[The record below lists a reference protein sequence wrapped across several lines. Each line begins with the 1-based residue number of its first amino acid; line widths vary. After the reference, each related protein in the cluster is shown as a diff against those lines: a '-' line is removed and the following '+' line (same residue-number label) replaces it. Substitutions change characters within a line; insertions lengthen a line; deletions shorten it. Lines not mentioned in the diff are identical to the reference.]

1 MIIHEVHVRNYR
13 CILDETLVCEPLTAL
28 VGPNGCGKS
37 TFLTAL
43 QLFFAES
50 PRIAEDDF
58 YARECDSDIEIT
70 VTFNDVSKALED
82 QYSIFVHNGQMRL
95 SRFFSH
101 SDPRRHGAIYGW
113 KQSVDAFRVIREA
126 TNATEAKKQYEELR
140 QRSPFDCLPRWTSQ
154 PAVIQELNE
163 WEQAHPK
170 HLSLGLDSG
179 SFFNLG
185 KGDRGDIRRLIQF
198 VFVPA
203 VSDASDDALDSKG
216 SAATELFDI
225 LVRSKLAER
234 SDYITLRDHV
244 REKYDGILKQAEE
257 SELVPVKSRL
267 TESLGMFVPGS
278 GVTVRWVAPA
288 PFELPLP
295 RAEILLDEDG
305 FSSSVGRT
313 GHGMQ
318 RAFTLAL
325 LQELAAS
332 RNVTAAGEER
342 APDPDTAETGRTLI
356 LAIEEPELFQHP
368 NRQRSIARLLDNLT
382 KGNIRGA
389 ADRTQVIHATHN
401 PHFIGIDRFHQ
412 VRVLRKRA
420 QSPRMPRATHV
431 QAVNPKSVVDELQKA
446 TSRKY
451 LQQAWEVIQAKLIS
465 IMTPLVNEGFFADGV
480 VLVEGDI
487 DRAAV
492 LAASRQSGLELED
505 RGISV
510 IPCGGKASISRPLV
524 IFRQFGLPTYVI
536 WDADKSPPDQK
547 ENFIL
552 QKLVECPVVDAL
564 PTQVTDSFACF
575 EDNLEVT
582 VRSELGDFYDE
593 FANSCKEEFG
603 ASLKDGAIKHPVV
616 FEELL
621 RRASARGF
629 ESTTLQQIVGKISSL
644 A

>member
-1 MIIHEVHVRNYR
+1 MIIHKVSVRNYR
-13 CILDETLVCEPLTAL
+13 CIHDETLVCEPLTAL

-43 QLFFAES
+43 QLFFAVS

-58 YARECDSDIEIT
+58 YARECDTDIEIT
-70 VTFNDVSKALED
+70 VTFNDVWEALQDE
-82 QYSIFVHNGQMRL
+82 YSAFDHNGQMRL

-113 KQSVDAFRVIREA
+113 KQSVVAFRPIRDA
-126 TNATEAKKQYEELR
+126 SNATEARKRYEELV
-140 QRSPFDCLPRWTSQ
+140 QSSPFDCLPPWTSQ
-154 PAVIQELNE
+154 AAVNQELDN
-163 WEQAHPK
+163 WEQANPEHW
-170 HLSLGLDSG
+170 SLGSDSG

-257 SELVPVKSRL
+257 SEIVPVKSRL
-267 TESLGMFVPGS
+267 TASLGMFVPGS

-332 RNVTAAGEER
+332 RTVTAGGEES
-342 APDPDTAETGRTLI
+342 PSDSDTAATGRTLI

-382 KGNIRGA
+382 KGNIREA
-389 ADRTQVIHATHN
+389 ADRTQVIYATHN

-420 QSPRMPRATHV
+420 QSPGMPRATRV
-431 QAVNPKSVVDELQKA
+431 QAVNPQSVVDELQMA
-446 TSRKY
+446 TRGKY
-451 LQQAWEVIQAKLIS
+451 APQKWEVIQAKLIS
-465 IMTPLVNEGFFADGV
+465 VMTPLVNEGFFADGV

-492 LAASRQSGLELED
+492 LAASRLRGLELED

-510 IPCGGKASISRPLV
+510 IPCGGKSNISRPLV
-524 IFRQFGLPTYVI
+524 IFRQFGLPIYVI
-536 WDADKSPPDQK
+536 WDADKSPPDEK

-552 QKLVECPVVDAL
+552 QRLVKCPVVDAL

-575 EDNLEVT
+575 EKKLEVT
-582 VRSELGDFYDE
+582 VRSELGAFYDG

-603 ASLKDGAIKHPVV
+603 ASLNAGAIKHPLV
-616 FEELL
+616 FEQLL
-621 RRASARGF
+621 RRASRKGI